1 MLERIDRFITYPED
15 ARENIEKAR
24 EIIREGYV
32 PVLYANHQSHADKLI
47 LSGIT
52 QSLVQHG

>member
-1 MLERIDRFITYPED
+1 MLERVDRFITYPEG

-32 PVLYANHQSHADKLI
+32 
-47 LSGIT
+47 
-52 QSLVQHG
+52 